1 MAEVVDG
8 SAQRKIMVAVDESE
22 ESMYALSWALDFLFV
37 GNGGANLPAKDILI
51 LLHAQPHPRVYT
63 ATDGTGYIFTS
74 DIVQSMERYQKNI
87 TEHVLEKAKSICTGK
102 NVLVET
108 KVSVGDAR
116 DVICEEAEKVE
127 PDLLVM
133 GSHGYGAIKRAFLGS
148 VSDYCA
154 HNAKCPVMIVKH
166 PKK

>member
-8 SAQRKIMVAVDESE
+8 SKQRKIMVTVDESE
-22 ESMYALSWALDFLFV
+22 ESMYALSWALDFLFL
-37 GNGGANLPAKDILI
+37 GNTKDTLI
-51 LLHAQPHPRVYT
+51 LLHAQPLPRVYT
-63 ATDGTGYIFTS
+63 ATDGTGYQFTS
-74 DIVQSMERYQKNI
+74 DIMQSMVSYHRSI
-87 TEHVLEKAKSICTGK
+87 TENVLEKAKRICTGK

-108 KVSVGDAR
+108 RVSVGDAR
-116 DVICEEAEKVE
+116 DVICEEADKVE

-154 HNAKCPVMIVKH
+154 HNAKCPVLIVKP